1 METASTEIL
10 ILEDDALAATEL
22 RECLTGE
29 GLVATVARSRKQFDK
44 MVQRHEYHLLI
55 VDIGLP
61 DGSGL
66 DVIRMV
72 REQSEVGII
81 VISGHTEESD
91 VVVAVELGA
100 DDYLKKPISIRELRA
115 KIRRLLTRTGRV
127 GYSKNL
133 CRSKKHEFKYFGDWK
148 LDVDNHRLFYKGED
162 EVGLTTA
169 EYRLL
174 LALVENSDRIL
185 SRRSLLDHLH
195 GESGPYDE
203 RTVDGLISRVRQKFS
218 KSDRYQPIKTIRN
231 AGYMFSDSVRTVH
244 QDAIWTSDS

>member
-1 METASTEIL
+1 METPSTDIL
-10 ILEDDALAATEL
+10 ILEDDALAAAEL
-22 RECLTGE
+22 KECLSGE
-29 GLVATVARSRKQFDK
+29 GLLATIARTRKQFEK
-44 MVQRHEYHLLI
+44 MVERHEYQLLI
-55 VDIGLP
+55 IDIGLP

-72 REQSEVGII
+72 REESEVAII

-91 VVVAVELGA
+91 VVAALELGA

-115 KIRRLLTRTGRV
+115 KIRRLLVRTGRI

-133 CRSKKHEFKYFGDWK
+133 CRSNKHEFKYFGDWK
-148 LDVDNHRLFYKGED
+148 LDVDNHRLFYRSD
-162 EVGLTTA
+162 SEVELTTA

-185 SRRSLLDHLH
+185 SRRSLLNHLH

-218 KSDRYQPIKTIRN
+218 KPDSYQPIKTIRN

-244 QDAIWTSDS
+244 QDAIRISDS

>member
-1 METASTEIL
+1 LVTANSEIL
-10 ILEDDALAATEL
+10 ILEDDALAAAEL
-22 RECLTGE
+22 KQGLSGE
-29 GLVATVARSRKQFDK
+29 GFAATVARSRMQFDK
-44 MVQRHEYHLLI
+44 MVQRHEYQLLI
-55 VDIGLP
+55 IDIGLP

-72 REQSEVGII
+72 REDSEVGII

-100 DDYLKKPISIRELRA
+100 DDYLKKPVSIRELRA
-115 KIRRLLTRTGRV
+115 KIRRLLVRTDRV
-127 GYSKNL
+127 GYAKNL
-133 CRSKKHEFKYFGDWK
+133 CRSNKHEFKYFGDWK
-148 LDVDNHRLFYKGED
+148 LDVDNHRLFYGD
-162 EVGLTTA
+162 DNEVDLTTA

-195 GESGPYDE
+195 GESGSYDE

-218 KSDRYQPIKTIRN
+218 KSDHYQPIKTIRN

-244 QDAIWTSDS
+244 QDATRTSGR

>member
-1 METASTEIL
+1 METGNIEIL
-10 ILEDDALAATEL
+10 ILEDDALAAAEVK
-22 RECLTGE
+22 ECLNGE
-29 GLVATVARSRKQFDK
+29 GFVAKVARSRKQFDK
-44 MVQRHEYHLLI
+44 MVQSHEYQLLI

-61 DGSGL
+61 DGNGL

-72 REQSEVGII
+72 REESEVGII
-81 VISGHTEESD
+81 VISGLTEESD

-115 KIRRLLTRTGRV
+115 KIRRLLIRTEKA

-133 CRSKKHEFKYFGDWK
+133 CRSNKHEFKYFGDWK
-148 LDVDNHRLFYKGED
+148 LDVDNHRLFYKGNE

-185 SRRSLLDHLH
+185 SRRALLDHLH
-195 GESGPYDE
+195 GESSPYDE
-203 RTVDGLISRVRQKFS
+203 RTIDGLISRVRQKFS
-218 KSDRYQPIKTIRN
+218 KPDRYRPIKTIRN
-231 AGYMFSDSVRTVH
+231 AGYMFSDTVRTVH
-244 QDAIWTSDS
+244 QEAIRTSDS